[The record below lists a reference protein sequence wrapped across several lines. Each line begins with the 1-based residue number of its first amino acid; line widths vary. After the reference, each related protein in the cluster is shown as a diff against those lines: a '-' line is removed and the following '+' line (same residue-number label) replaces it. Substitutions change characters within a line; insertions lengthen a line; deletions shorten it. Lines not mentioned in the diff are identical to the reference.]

1 MNYYIL
7 VNGQQTGPFSIEQLS
22 VTGIEPDTMVW
33 TEGMSEWQPAWQIAA
48 LATIMKPS
56 IGAAPQPQP
65 APQPRPDYN
74 MQAVNNAVPQADN
87 DPYAP
92 LQPKKKKRTGLWVF
106 LFIVFLLFA
115 AGITLKLTNPSK
127 EKHMEKLEAVMKEAM
142 SKVDTSGMDNDTQM
156 GMQLAMGM
164 LSKMGDQMFEY
175 HDKFFYSYMTAK
187 DSGKKLTT
195 GFLGNVKIV
204 DEEEIAK
211 AMSQLDKLNNLG
223 NDNKEETTDEEYAA
237 DEEDT
242 FTDDFT
248 IEESNESESQEE
260 TIF

>member
-92 LQPKKKKRTGLWVF
+92 LQPKKACGCF
-106 LFIVFLLFA
+106 SSSCFCSLLQV
-115 AGITLKLTNPSK
+115 SR
-127 EKHMEKLEAVMKEAM
+127 
-142 SKVDTSGMDNDTQM
+142 
-156 GMQLAMGM
+156 
-164 LSKMGDQMFEY
+164 
-175 HDKFFYSYMTAK
+175 
-187 DSGKKLTT
+187 
-195 GFLGNVKIV
+195 
-204 DEEEIAK
+204 
-211 AMSQLDKLNNLG
+211 
-223 NDNKEETTDEEYAA
+223 
-237 DEEDT
+237 
-242 FTDDFT
+242 
-248 IEESNESESQEE
+248 
-260 TIF
+260 